1 LLHHFLPCHHLYL
14 FRLFSSNEIS
24 VQKALD
30 ELLDRRRS
38 RRQRLRSNPMVDVGR
53 LLNDDANP
61 NHHHH
66 NDDEMM
72 MSMTTTIII
81 AHRLRTVQNADQ
93 IYVMHRGQIVE
104 HGTHEQFRHYHHFI
118 LIL

>member
-1 LLHHFLPCHHLYL
+1 LLLLLLSSFCIIDPLLIRDLSLGLYCTSIL
-14 FRLFSSNEIS
+14 ILDWITSALDSESEIA

-38 RRQRLRSNPMVDVGR
+38 RRQRLRSNPMVDVGG

-61 NHHHH
+61 NHHYH

-93 IYVMHRGQIVE
+93 IM
-104 HGTHEQFRHYHHFI
+104 
-118 LIL
+118 